1 MTTFR
6 QARLDF
12 FLIFDKMLTNV
23 RNCNIEPSYGSDHS
37 LVVLEIV
44 FNPFVVK
51 KGLYKFNNSL
61 LYDQKYICNLIIIH
75 VKL

>member
-1 MTTFR
+1 
-6 QARLDF
+6 
-12 FLIFDKMLTNV
+12 MLTNV

-51 KGLYKFNNSL
+51 IKGLYT
-61 LYDQKYICNLIIIH
+61 LYIQQLFVI
-75 VKL
+75 